1 MISNIFT
8 GEVQFERPEDV
19 STAQYQL
26 RISENTKENWNPDQ
40 VTARR
45 QVFLL
50 CGFDPTL
57 PLQNHSAVNA
67 HGYVVGLSMDPV
79 ILRLSSVEQ
88 HNDRIAK
95 WDEITRSRGL
105 V

>member
-8 GEVQFERPEDV
+8 GEFQFERPKDV

-57 PLQNHSAVNA
+57 PLQNHTAVNA
-67 HGYVVGLSMDPV
+67 HGYVVGLS

-88 HNDRIAK
+88 HIDRIAK